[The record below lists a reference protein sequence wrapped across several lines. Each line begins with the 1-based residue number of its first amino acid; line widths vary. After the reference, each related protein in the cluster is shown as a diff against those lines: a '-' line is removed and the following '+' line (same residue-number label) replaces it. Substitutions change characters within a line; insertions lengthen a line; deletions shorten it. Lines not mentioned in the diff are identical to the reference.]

1 MKIKLAI
8 LEKDKSYLTRIVSV
22 FGTKYSEKFEIY
34 SFTDAGV
41 ALTTLNSAK
50 IDVLLAGDVFDID
63 VSKLPNRCA
72 FAYLVDSVGIDMLHN
87 QRAICKFQKADLIY
101 KQILSIYSE
110 KASSITGF
118 KMFGEEGKVMVFC
131 SPSGGVGSST
141 MAAACSV
148 YMASKDKK
156 VLYLNLEKF
165 GSADMFFSGQGQFDM
180 SDIIFALKSKKAN
193 LPLKLESCVRQDRRG
208 VYFYTQA
215 KIALDMIE
223 MNTVDTLRLLSELK
237 TTGDYDYII
246 LDMDFG
252 IDKDML
258 NIYRQAQDIILVGDG
273 SVESNAKIERT
284 YTALMTMEQNED
296 APLINRMSFI
306 YNKVSSKSGY
316 AINAPGLKSLGGAP
330 RYARAEVQ
338 QVIEQIAAMD
348 IFGALL

>member
-34 SFTDAGV
+34 SFTDPDV
-41 ALTTLNSAK
+41 ALATLYTAK
-50 IDVLLAGDVFDID
+50 IDVLLASDIFDVDAT
-63 VSKLPNRCA
+63 KLPNRCA
-72 FAYLVDSVGIDMLHN
+72 FAYLVDSVGIDMLNN

-101 KQILSIYSE
+101 KQILSVYAE

-118 KMFGEEGKVMVFC
+118 KMSRDEGKVIVFC
-131 SPSGGVGSST
+131 SASGGVGSST

-180 SDIIFALKSKKAN
+180 SDIIFALKSKKTN
-193 LPLKLESCVRQDRRG
+193 LPLKLESCVKQDRRG
-208 VYFYTQA
+208 VYFYSKA

-223 MNTVDTLRLLSELK
+223 MNADDTLRMLSELK
-237 TTGDYDYII
+237 ATGEYDYII

-258 NIYRQAQDIILVGDG
+258 KIYRQAQEIILVGDG
-273 SVESNAKIERT
+273 SYESNTKLERA
-284 YTALMTMEQNED
+284 YTALTTLEQNAD

-306 YNKVSSKSGY
+306 YNKVSSKTGHT
-316 AINAPGLKSLGGAP
+316 INMPGVKSLGGAP

-338 QVIEQIAAMD
+338 QVIEQLAAMD
-348 IFGALL
+348 IFEAVL